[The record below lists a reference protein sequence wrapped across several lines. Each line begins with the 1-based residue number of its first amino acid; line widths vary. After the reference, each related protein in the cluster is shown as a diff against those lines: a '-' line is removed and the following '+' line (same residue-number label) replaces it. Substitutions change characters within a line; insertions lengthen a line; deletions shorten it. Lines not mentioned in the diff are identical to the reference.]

1 MALSKISIKDY
12 DRFILNVI
20 RNLEINR
27 RISLL
32 TFKKDRK
39 ISILRLTEELF
50 SIEEEGFKIRTFENL
65 DKHQLIKISKKLK
78 DIEFPRSNILYVK

>member
-1 MALSKISIKDY
+1 M
-12 DRFILNVI
+12 
-20 RNLEINR
+20 
-27 RISLL
+27 
-32 TFKKDRK
+32 
-39 ISILRLTEELF
+39 RLAEDLF